1 MSAPGDGKP
10 PLFSLE
16 ELGRP
21 FAASL
26 GMWSAWAEALSSLL
40 VKRGA
45 PAAET
50 IFKQLAAFEPL
61 APQKSAPLPSEMLEE
76 LRVVLGLPVFADL
89 PALDPAAL
97 PSAAPMMELAVVA
110 QQYLI
115 AIAAMWPRLIQ
126 RFQAELEELRRQGTT
141 LDSAGRGMDLW
152 NNVVDRTLQGSE
164 IHRTV
169 ELHVRDPGRFPRGQ
183 DAEHLERGF
192 MNVWTRNLSTAD
204 IDLLVDTMGNIPGEV
219 GGAMFSLM
227 TPFRSLAK
235 YNPTLM
241 EAGQDRAKLLNF
253 LRMEK
258 WLADRPAH
266 SGEAARQWLKDLYQ
280 ENKLVKGELMVG
292 GRKVDPRA
300 VRMPA
305 LNIYTE
311 TDHVIPAPASTA
323 MHALVGTQD
332 YTEAAV
338 SGGHIGLFVSR
349 NQEALRDQ
357 IVGWLEKR

>member
-1 MSAPGDGKP
+1 MADRATGGLLGVAELAAYGTRAAKALAGLADIRDADVDIAATPREEIRRIGGKMLYRMAIGGARRVP
-10 PLFSLE
+10 TPILVVYAMV
-16 ELGRP
+16 GRWTILDLQKDRS
-21 FAASL
+21 FL
-26 GMWSAWAEALSSLL
+26 RTLAEAGCEVYVMDWGHPTPADRFDDFGDLIDRYIDGFIDAICDRHGIDRINLLGICQGGLLSLCY
-40 VKRGA
+40 
-45 PAAET
+45 
-50 IFKQLAAFEPL
+50 
-61 APQKSAPLPSEMLEE
+61 
-76 LRVVLGLPVFADL
+76 
-89 PALDPAAL
+89 AAL
-97 PSAAPMMELAVVA
+97 HPKKLRN
-110 QQYLI
+110 LI
-115 AIAAMWPRLIQ
+115 TCVTP
-126 RFQAELEELRRQGTT
+126 
-141 LDSAGRGMDLW
+141 
-152 NNVVDRTLQGSE
+152 VDF
-164 IHRTV
+164 HA
-169 ELHVRDPGRFPRGQ
+169 DK

-192 MNVWTRNLSTAD
+192 MNVWTRNLSPAD

-235 YNPTLM
+235 YNLTLM

-292 GRKVDPRA
+292 GRKVDLRA
-300 VRMPA
+300 VTMPV

-311 TDHVIPAPASTA
+311 TDHVIPAPASRA
-323 MHALVGTQD
+323 MRALVGTED

-349 NQEALRDQ
+349 NQQALRDQ
-357 IVGWLEKR
+357 IVSWLETR